1 MGAGGGETGGIIE
14 IATTDSAT
22 FRAMFLDR
30 FGGGPLAALAGDA
43 VVNYRRLRKK
53 VLADPLGIDRK
64 DMPVI
69 DRRHVE
75 RLHHDLVRGHFDL
88 VPPYNRHLARL
99 LPADADRFIPTAG
112 EIAESK
118 RLAQAWAHSGD
129 HRRDRVTAR
138 YDEQRTRRLRPIQR
152 QIYLDKVFAN
162 LAEIAEAHPRQT
174 LPHLERH
181 FRATTLVVSGDRRII
196 DGNHRWAT
204 MMVCAPRF
212 RLNCLVVELPLDTL
226 LKVSMAFTGL
236 IGNRPNG

>member
-1 MGAGGGETGGIIE
+1 MGAGGGEAGGIIE
-14 IATTDSAT
+14 IAATDSAT

-30 FGGGPLAALAGDA
+30 FGGGPLAGLVGDA
-43 VVNYRRLRKK
+43 TRNYRRLRQK

-75 RLHHDLVRGHFDL
+75 LLHHDLVKGHFD
-88 VPPYNRHLARL
+88 VAPPYDRHLARL
-99 LPADADRFIPTAG
+99 LPAEAGRFVPTAA
-112 EIAESK
+112 EIAQSP
-118 RLAQAWAHSGD
+118 RLAKTWAHSGD
-129 HRRDRVTAR
+129 GVRDRVAAR
-138 YDEQRTRRLRPIQR
+138 YDELRARKLEPIQR

-162 LAEIAEAHPRQT
+162 LAEVALAHPRQT
-174 LPHLERH
+174 VRHLERH

-212 RLNCLVVELPLDTL
+212 RLNCLVVDMPLDTL
-226 LKVSMAFTGL
+226 LQVSLAFTGL

>member
-1 MGAGGGETGGIIE
+1 MGAGGGESGGTIE
-14 IATTDSAT
+14 VAATDEAT

-30 FGGGPLAALAGDA
+30 FGGGPLARLAGDA
-43 VVNYRRLRKK
+43 TRNYARLRAK

-75 RLHHDLVRGHFDL
+75 RLHHDLVKGHFD
-88 VPPYNRHLARL
+88 VAPPYNRHLARL
-99 LPADADRFIPTAG
+99 LPAEAGLFVPTAA
-112 EIAESK
+112 EIAQSK
-118 RLAQAWAHSGD
+118 RLAKTWAHSGD
-129 HRRDRVTAR
+129 GVSDRVSAR
-138 YDEQRTRRLRPIQR
+138 YHPRRARKLEPIQR

-174 LPHLERH
+174 LLHLERH
-181 FRATTLVVSGDRRII
+181 FRATTLVVSGDKRII

-212 RLNCLVVELPLDTL
+212 RFSCLVVDLPLDTL
-226 LKVSMAFTGL
+226 LKVSQAFTGL